1 MTRRFHLLIILL
13 LAAAVL
19 FGQQPKN
26 STASFDLVIRNGTVV
41 DGSGQPSY
49 QADVAVQNGKIV
61 RIARDGS
68 LAKAAAKLTIDAAG
82 KVVAPGFID
91 THMHVES
98 NLPRRPTADNL
109 VRDGVTTVITGNCG
123 GSARNLGQ
131 WFAGLEKKGFS
142 LNVASLVG
150 HNTVRRE
157 VMGNTARDPSP
168 AEMKRMVALVERA
181 MMDGA
186 MGLST
191 GLIYLPGVYSKTE
204 EVVALAKAA
213 AAHGGLY
220 ATHMRDE
227 AGKIFEAIEE
237 AVHIGREASMPVQIS
252 HFKIAGK
259 PLWGRST
266 DTLAAVA
273 KAREEGVDVTVDQ
286 YPYPASSTGLYIL
299 VPPWSMAG
307 GRAEFRKRMAKPKIR
322 KKLVAEMMLK
332 PGRLAGWDHLGF
344 ARVANCPWDASL
356 NGKSI
361 REINRSKYKRPDT
374 FEAQVNT
381 VIDMLT
387 HDNRRIQMVYHMMS
401 EEDVKRILGHP
412 LTMIGRDG
420 GVQTPNR
427 GARPHPRSYGSAA
440 RILGRYV
447 REEKVLTLEQAVRK
461 LATLGAIRFGL
472 KDRGMIKEGYR
483 ADITIFDPATVGDA
497 ATFDRPHQ
505 YSKGISHVLVNGK
518 LVVHNGKHTRARP
531 GLILRHKRSP

>member
-1 MTRRFHLLIILL
+1 LRSCRPVTLL
-13 LAAAVL
+13 LLTAVL
-19 FGQQPKN
+19 FAQLPNETTKRY
-26 STASFDLVIRNGTVV
+26 DILIRNGRII

-49 QADVAVQNGKIV
+49 PADVAVRNGKIV

-68 LAKAAAKLTIDAAG
+68 LATATAKQTIDAAG

-91 THMHVES
+91 THMHVEGS
-98 NLPRRPTADNL
+98 LPGRPTAGNL

-123 GSARNLGQ
+123 SSARNLGQ
-131 WFAGLEKKGFS
+131 WFAGLEQTGIS

-150 HNTVRRE
+150 HNTVRRA
-157 VMGNTARDPSP
+157 VMGNADRDPSP
-168 AEMKRMVALVERA
+168 AEMKRMVALVDKA
-181 MMDGA
+181 MKDGA
-186 MGLST
+186 MGFST

-220 ATHMRDE
+220 ASHMRDE

-237 AVHIGREASMPVQIS
+237 AIHIGREANMPVQIS

-273 KAREEGVDVTVDQ
+273 KARKEGVDVTVDQ

-299 VPPWSMAG
+299 VPPWTMAG
-307 GRAEFRKRMAKPKIR
+307 GRTEFRKRMANPKIR
-322 KKLVAEMMLK
+322 EKLVAEMMLK

-361 REINRSKYKRPDT
+361 REINRSKYQRPDT
-374 FEAQVNT
+374 FAAQINT

-420 GVQTPNR
+420 SVQTPNR
-427 GARPHPRSYGSAA
+427 GTRPHPRSYGSAA

-472 KDRGMIKEGYR
+472 KDRGMIREGYR
-483 ADITIFDPATVGDA
+483 ADITIFDPKTVGDA

-531 GLILRHKRSP
+531 GLILRRFSTPK